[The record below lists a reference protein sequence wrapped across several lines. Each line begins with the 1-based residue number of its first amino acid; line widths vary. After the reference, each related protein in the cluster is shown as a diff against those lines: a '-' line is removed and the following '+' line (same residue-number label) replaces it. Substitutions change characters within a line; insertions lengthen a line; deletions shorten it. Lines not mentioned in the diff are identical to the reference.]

1 MVSLTPQE
9 TYAPWHS
16 IGLWPHLELKLDGRD
31 PFELPTAPARCKTRG
46 HPRLL
51 PQGAQELRQTGQQPE
66 ISLISSGVEK
76 CASPVP
82 PQSSHE
88 PSAHMSA
95 QPERDRARGLARAR
109 IGRHPR

>member
-31 PFELPTAPARCKTRG
+31 PFELPAAPARRKTRG
-46 HPRLL
+46 RPRLL
-51 PQGAQELRQTGQQPE
+51 PQGAQELPPTGQQPE
-66 ISLISSGVEK
+66 ISLIPSSMEK

-82 PQSSHE
+82 PQSPRE

-95 QPERDRARGLARAR
+95 QPERDRARRL
-109 IGRHPR
+109 